1 MLPAVQSAQLCMTLV
16 FFILAPVYL
25 CLLACL
31 FIAVWSS
38 SMGCGM
44 GLLLL
49 FLFVFF
55 KVRVEVKLQCGRGYS
70 HPGSRITA
78 LTTTFC
84 LQRKHSW
91 LVLLSSVNLFTRLT
105 SNLDYL
111 QSPRCNSTVCMQMPH
126 CMKGVCSG
134 SLVLYSLCHTEY
146 WLGGRW
152 LNSSCLALLVYL
164 SFLFTLIFLFASI
177 QVLSLLCDIHPNN

>member
-1 MLPAVQSAQLCMTLV
+1 MTLV
-16 FFILAPVYL
+16 FFILVPVYL

-31 FIAVWSS
+31 FIAEFEVAAWDV
-38 SMGCGM
+38 GWACCC
-44 GLLLL
+44 
-49 FLFVFF
+49 FWVFF
-55 KVRVEVKLQCGRGYS
+55 QVRVEVKLQCGRGYS

-91 LVLLSSVNLFTRLT
+91 LLLLSSVNLFTRLT

-111 QSPRCNSTVCMQMPH
+111 QSPRCYSTVCMQMPH

-152 LNSSCLALLVYL
+152 LTSSCLALLVYL

-177 QVLSLLCDIHPNN
+177 KVLSLLCDIHPNN